1 MALKF
6 AKSIVKQYNADDLR
20 NWTSCNNQLVF
31 LYTFNAKFDLA
42 LYQYGTMEREA
53 DLNGDKDSKFLNAAG
68 SFV

>member
-1 MALKF
+1 
-6 AKSIVKQYNADDLR
+6 
-20 NWTSCNNQLVF
+20 
-31 LYTFNAKFDLA
+31 LA